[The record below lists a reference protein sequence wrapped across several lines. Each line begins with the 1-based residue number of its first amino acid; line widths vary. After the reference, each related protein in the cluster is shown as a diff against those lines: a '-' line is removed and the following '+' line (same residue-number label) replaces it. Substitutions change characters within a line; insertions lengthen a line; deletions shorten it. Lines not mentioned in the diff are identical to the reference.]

1 MTKSSSIFIVAG
13 ALIIVGF
20 ALSIYGSQL
29 IIENVSIL
37 EGTLDPTQTM
47 DIQTTLEPE
56 KNEGGRYV
64 VQITDFTDE
73 IVNIRV
79 LDPNEVLIISKSVS
93 QKSFEGEFEITSPGT
108 YKLIIENPGD
118 NDIRIVGAI
127 GYMPNDIVLAVN
139 TSSLIIIVVGLGG
152 IMVGG
157 VYLVRTRRKNRVS

>member
-13 ALIIVGF
+13 ALIIVGL

-29 IIENVSIL
+29 IIENVSVL
-37 EGTLDPTQTM
+37 EGSLNPTQTM
-47 DIQTTLEPE
+47 DIQITLEPE

-64 VQITDFTDE
+64 VQITDFADE

-93 QKSFEGEFEITSPGT
+93 QKSFEGEFEITSPGI

-118 NDIRIVGAI
+118 NDIHIVGAI

-139 TSSLIIIVVGLGG
+139 TSGLIIIVVGLGG